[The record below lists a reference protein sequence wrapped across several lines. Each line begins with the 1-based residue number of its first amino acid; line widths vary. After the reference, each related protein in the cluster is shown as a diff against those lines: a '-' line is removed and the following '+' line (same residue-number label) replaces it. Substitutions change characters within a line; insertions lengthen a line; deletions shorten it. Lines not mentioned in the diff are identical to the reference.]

1 MLETTLD
8 RETKRREL
16 TNKSTVL
23 ANDLMLINAQLAD
36 IANLIVSQTRLFN
49 LETSRF
55 NLGESSVFLVNTRE
69 QKLLELRGKQIEL
82 TAKKAMV
89 LTKIN
94 ELRAA
99 F

>member
-1 MLETTLD
+1 ML
-8 RETKRREL
+8 
-16 TNKSTVL
+16 S
-23 ANDLMLINAQLAD
+23 NDLMLINTQLAD
-36 IANLIVSQTRLFN
+36 ITNLIMVQTRLFN
-49 LETSRF
+49 LETSKF